1 MIPKKQKQ
9 QGAAMVEFVLVLPF
23 LITLLFGIVEFS
35 NVLMQMNTL
44 NKATMNASRY
54 LSLTAM
60 QENGSVS
67 IDNIREQVSKLMEC
81 GKPKCKANDP
91 KIMKTVPD
99 ITNICINPKSDSC
112 DSGSVLTV
120 NNLIRIDLDYP
131 YNYDEE
137 TSVFPLLF
145 GTNIIPDF
153 NLHSTVLIQAI

>member
-23 LITLLFGIVEFS
+23 LLTLLFGIVEFS

-54 LSLTAM
+54 LSLTAA
-60 QENGSVS
+60 QSNGGFSVANLS
-67 IDNIREQVSKLMEC
+67 DDVSNLLTCGKKTSCKSEDPKLMEST
-81 GKPKCKANDP
+81 P
-91 KIMKTVPD
+91 
-99 ITNICINPKSDSC
+99 NIETCLNPKSDSC
-112 DSGSVLTV
+112 NSGTSIGID
-120 NNLIRIDLDYP
+120 NLIRIDVDYP
-131 YNYDEE
+131 YE
-137 TSVFPLLF
+137 SIFRKLF

>member
-54 LSLTAM
+54 LSLKAI
-60 QENGSVS
+60 QENGIVSV
-67 IDNIREQVSKLMEC
+67 DDMGKQVGNLIKC
-81 GKPKCKANDP
+81 GKTTDCNDNDP
-91 KIMKTVPD
+91 VIMAENSVVTD
-99 ITNICINPKSDSC
+99 ICVNPKSDSC
-112 DSGSVLTV
+112 HSGSALTV

-131 YNYDEE
+131 YV
-137 TSVFPLLF
+137 SVFKVLF